1 MLGSITNPAAFAD
14 VQNSSSNNV
23 SVLNKSDEAIKT
35 NDKKIEIN
43 SQDSEAQHNNVLYI
57 NKINLMTYA
66 LYNKGMYLN

>member
-1 MLGSITNPAAFAD
+1 MLGSITGPAAFAD